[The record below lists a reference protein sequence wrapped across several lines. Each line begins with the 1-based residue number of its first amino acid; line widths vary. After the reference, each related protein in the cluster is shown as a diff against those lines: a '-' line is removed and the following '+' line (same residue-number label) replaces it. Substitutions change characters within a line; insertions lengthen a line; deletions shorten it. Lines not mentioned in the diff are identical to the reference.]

1 MPNPRTPN
9 LDRRITLL
17 KPRPAATP
25 NELGELVP
33 GDPVEHPV
41 WAERR
46 DFTGREKLQA
56 ATEFTEQR
64 TRFLIRWH
72 SKVRPSWKL
81 RDEYGR
87 EYEIEGL
94 AEVGRRRYLE
104 LLAVRNG

>member
-81 RDEYGR
+81 RDEYGQ